1 MKRMVIT
8 EEQFKKLLGHET
20 PRVAFSPLRKNRF
33 DISWDDFKR
42 EINEGFY
49 KTYPVDFVL
58 KHFRKYI
65 GFSTDWKEFV
75 RNFPKHPGFIT
86 NVVGE
91 NGSEYI
97 EFVSI
102 DDSELLKKADNALN
116 LCGYYKVFCEPY
128 GDCEGYVQAGY
139 EKRHDEPIKLKTD
152 KLYHVTRRESIPKI
166 KREGLVPK
174 SRNKQTYHLERI
186 YFFTKDYGEKGFEA
200 IAKNLYGNSSTFGY
214 VVFEIDVANL
224 KNITFHYDVNTE
236 DGVYTT
242 DNISP
247 DALKIKYQFKRS

>member
-1 MKRMVIT
+1 MKRMMIT

-20 PRVAFSPLRKNRF
+20 ERVGFFPLRRNRF
-33 DISWDDFKR
+33 DISLEIFK
-42 EINEGFY
+42 EQINEGLY

-75 RNFPKHPGFIT
+75 RNFPNCPGFIT

-91 NGSEYI
+91 NGNEYI
-97 EFVSI
+97 EFVAI
-102 DDSELLKKADNALN
+102 DNQELLEKADKALN
-116 LCGYYKVFCEPY
+116 LCGYYKAFCEPY
-128 GDCEGYVQAGY
+128 GDCKGYVQSGY
-139 EKRHDEPIKLKTD
+139 EKRHDVPIKLKSN
-152 KLYHVTRRESIPKI
+152 KLYHITRRESIPKI

-174 SRNKQTYHLERI
+174 SRNKQTYHPERI
-186 YFFTKDYGEKGFEA
+186 YFFTKDYGKNGFET

-214 VVFEIDVANL
+214 VIFEIDTNKLNDV
-224 KNITFHYDVNTE
+224 TFHYDVNTQ

-242 DNISP
+242 DNIPP
-247 DALKIKYQFKRS
+247 DAIKKKYEFKS